1 MTDDLLARVA
11 AIAAREAERETTR
24 RDKARVDHPIAAAL
38 HDWAKPAFGPP
49 ARIVESATGAAFGRS
64 LPYRR
69 DGRPLPPIPGVDR
82 T

>member
-1 MTDDLLARVA
+1 MTDLLARVA

-24 RDKARVDHPIAAAL
+24 RDKARVEHPIAAAL

-49 ARIVESATGAAFGRS
+49 ARIVETATGSAFGRS
-64 LPYRR
+64 IPYRR